1 MSVPSLNS
9 ATTHRQ
15 RSLLL
20 RDSTKKLAQTALYEH
35 PYLVRLTH
43 WVSAISIAIMILS
56 GIEIFRAFPTFG
68 DKIPQK
74 DLVNVPNWLGLGGWL
89 GGSLQWHLTFMWPV
103 IASGLAYVLYQGIS
117 GNYRQVLFTLA
128 DISGVW
134 PIIRHYFLFGPKPEM
149 KESYNPLQK
158 LAYTLTIVLG
168 IVAVLTGLVL
178 YKPVQLSA
186 LVWVMGGFGK
196 VRLWHFA
203 AMLGLAS
210 FVPGH
215 LVMVIIHGWSNFYSM
230 IIGWKKD
237 PLQKVFPSH
246 GDARNP
252 N

>member
-1 MSVPSLNS
+1 MRVSSSS
-9 ATTHRQ
+9 ATTRRQ

-20 RDSTKKLAQTALYEH
+20 RDSTKNLARAVYEH

-43 WVSAISIAIMILS
+43 WVGAISIAIMIFS

-89 GGSLQWHLTFMWPV
+89 GGSLHWHLTFMWPV
-103 IASGLAYVLYQGIS
+103 IASGLMYVLYQGIS
-117 GNYRQVLFTLA
+117 GNYRQVLFTSA

-134 PIIRHYFLFGPKPEM
+134 PMIRHYFLFGPKPQM
-149 KESYNPLQK
+149 KQSYNPLQK

-168 IVAVLTGLVL
+168 TVAVLTGLAL
-178 YKPVQLSA
+178 YKPVQLSG

-196 VRLWHFA
+196 VRLWHFG

-215 LVMVIIHGWSNFYSM
+215 VVMVMIHGWGNFRSM
-230 IIGWKKD
+230 ITGWK
-237 PLQKVFPSH
+237 QGSVQTVPSH
-246 GDARNP
+246 EDARNP